1 MNFKTCLLKIEQRML
16 LGQYLDLCLDN
27 QSLQKIKAKKKKNR
41 PTAFRLC
48 AWSMFCAERLDEIS
62 ELSYYLLS
70 SHNTIINMAM
80 WLLSCRI
87 CSLLECLL
95 WHQERIMSNGLRN
108 EDRLIKYN
116 QDETLDKLCFLS
128 SLSHTFSLALKWA
141 LLLSKISSLKKKSSI
156 FFLQDYFLMDD
167 FMKNYLQ
174 NFER

>member
-1 MNFKTCLLKIEQRML
+1 
-16 LGQYLDLCLDN
+16 
-27 QSLQKIKAKKKKNR
+27 
-41 PTAFRLC
+41 
-48 AWSMFCAERLDEIS
+48 
-62 ELSYYLLS
+62 
-70 SHNTIINMAM
+70 
-80 WLLSCRI
+80 
-87 CSLLECLL
+87 
-95 WHQERIMSNGLRN
+95 MSNGLRN